1 MRTFWNSSV
10 FKWPPSSVFPI
21 SRSRTAEQ
29 VGTAELAQ
37 GHAQGN
43 RCRAAQN
50 PASRPISLWVGT
62 WLVEGRARRGG
73 AHWCQPCGFQAP
85 TLVPRHPAVPVLCPQ
100 LTRAPV
106 AGGCLTGFVP
116 SLLVPREERQD
127 FGKHGTETR
136 LALQHAKERST
147 ANQEQPSL
155 WLGD

>member
-1 MRTFWNSSV
+1 MGSFWNSSV
-10 FKWPPSSVFPI
+10 LKWPPSSVFPI
-21 SRSRTAEQ
+21 SGSRTAEQ

-50 PASRPISLWVGT
+50 PASRPVSLWAGT
-62 WLVEGRARRGG
+62 RHVEGRARRGG
-73 AHWCQPCGFQAP
+73 TRWCQPCGFRAPTRAQAP
-85 TLVPRHPAVPVLCPQ
+85 GCPRAVPA
-100 LTRAPV
+100 THKAPV
-106 AGGCLTGFVP
+106 AGSCLTGFIP
-116 SLLVPREERQD
+116 SLLVTREERQD
-127 FGKHGTETR
+127 FSKHGTETR